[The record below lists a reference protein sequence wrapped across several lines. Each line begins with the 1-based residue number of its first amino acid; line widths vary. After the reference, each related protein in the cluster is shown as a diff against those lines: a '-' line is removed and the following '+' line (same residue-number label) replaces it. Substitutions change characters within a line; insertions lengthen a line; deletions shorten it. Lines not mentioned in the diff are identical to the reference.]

1 MAWLWKECLYWKSDE
16 FNQSYD
22 GSFGWIYYITGW
34 EIYGRCILPA
44 AGGWKRRSHDP
55 SAWRGLNSKICKS
68 QIHRIFTKS
77 YCWLLHLLF
86 IRCYQCLNA
95 RSYSRPETCVWFQ
108 SLDNRRLLHVPS
120 TRWFYINYIRVQRL
134 VKIKIL
140 TAFFETPGAQL

>member
-22 GSFGWIYYITGW
+22 SWFGCIYYLQD
-34 EIYGRCILPA
+34 EKYM
-44 AGGWKRRSHDP
+44 AGAYCQQLEGERGGAMTQVLEEDSTPKSVSH
-55 SAWRGLNSKICKS
+55 
-68 QIHRIFTKS
+68 IHRLFRKS

-95 RSYSRPETCVWFQ
+95 QSYSRPETCVWFQ